1 MKSSRRLASAGIAT
15 VLILSGLPMNP
26 AEAQRTPGGWAYDMI
41 RADEAKA
48 LGYTGAGVRVAIL
61 DNGIDPRALGI
72 TGKVVGSFNAVQSF
86 NGAQEH
92 GTATAGIVA
101 AETYAEA
108 GIGGI
113 APDVEILNVKVC
125 TQSNCRSEAM
135 NLGLKWAIENGAD
148 VVNMSIGGGSPDAAF
163 SALIRDAVNAG
174 IVVVAAAGNSA
185 CQAVSESWDGVRQRN
200 CTQTSKSVGFP
211 AAYARD
217 GLISVGAV
225 DNIRKRAV
233 YSNYNAQVDI
243 MAPGTGV
250 ATTYPWGPN
259 ADFGGTSAAAPV
271 VAGVVALIKQAAP
284 RLTPAQIQAI
294 LQMSTTDSTVVRPDV
309 WDSCTW
315 DSTANRWS
323 CQGLSPS
330 TFPERYFGASGVVD
344 AEAAVKLAIATQSKL
359 DSQSSAYVAV
369 KSPTSLTVDWSAAG
383 LGAGPYSVKLDGR
396 TVSETVGQAVSLDD
410 LVENATYAVTVEDG
424 SGTATLP
431 ILATPATP
439 IELSPRTL
447 TNLSV
452 YSDYIH
458 LRNIEYAEEPGVLSL
473 SDGTRIPCRYQNC
486 DYSMPAGTL
495 TATYALMDSLGR
507 LSAESNQIQIT
518 SDLEFPAPENL
529 RVDNITATS
538 VRLSWDPVPGA
549 NYYYYYDAGAG
560 AWITTTET
568 TASINNLRT
577 GLTNSTKVA
586 VGNSTGGALGVW
598 TAWAWFYALPPELPG
613 FDGLTK
619 KRISAT
625 ELEIGFTPLEGADR
639 IVFFRSDGRVQ
650 YMPASSP
657 VIMDRFSQHDEG
669 KTFTYYIVAIDDLEF
684 GMQYGQISE
693 PFTVTVPYGQRNE
706 ELVLTGSTQ
715 ELVLGQERVINAST
729 TSGRAVEWQ
738 HQDNTCTFSQLT
750 GTAVTVRADVADR
763 DCVIRG
769 NLPETADWK
778 AATAEIRFRVIKKTD
793 SITLSGMISKL
804 AFSQVVTITATSNS
818 NRLVDWNINCPS
830 VKTIGP
836 NKIQLKA
843 TVGTGACT
851 IRASLPMSSDWS
863 GAQSDATQNLTKVAD
878 KISISTALTLA
889 KKKPLT
895 VAYKTTSGRQLTLSS
910 TSKCTV
916 KRISTNRFQV
926 SSKYT
931 SGSCNIT
938 ATLPENSTTLG
949 AKAIIK
955 VTLRDR

>member
-1 MKSSRRLASAGIAT
+1 MTAGLVIAGLAA
-15 VLILSGLPMNP
+15 VP
-26 AEAQRTPGGWAYDMI
+26 AVAQRAPGGWAYDMI
-41 RADEAKA
+41 RADDAQA

-86 NGAQEH
+86 NGTQEH

-125 TQSNCRSEAM
+125 TQSNCRTEAM
-135 NLGLKWAIENGAD
+135 NLGLKWAIDNGAD

-163 SALIRDAVNAG
+163 AALIRDAVNAG

-185 CQAVSESWDGVRQRN
+185 CQAVSENWDGVRQRN

-211 AAYARD
+211 AAYAQD
-217 GLISVGAV
+217 GLISVGSV
-225 DNIRKRAV
+225 DNLRKRAV
-233 YSNYNAQVDI
+233 YSNYNAHVDI

-271 VAGVVALIKQAAP
+271 VAGVVALIKEAAP
-284 RLTPAQIQAI
+284 RLTPAQIQAV
-294 LQMSTTDSTVVRPDV
+294 LQKSTTDSTVVKPDV
-309 WDSCTW
+309 WDTCTW
-315 DSTANRWS
+315 DATASRWS

-330 TFPERYFGASGVVD
+330 RFPERYFGASGVVD
-344 AEAAVKLAIATQSKL
+344 AKAAVQLAIATQAKL
-359 DSQSSAYVAV
+359 DSQDSATVAV
-369 KSPTSLTVDWSAAG
+369 TSPTSLTVDWSAAG
-383 LGAGPYSVKLDGR
+383 LGTGPYSVKLDGR
-396 TVSETVGQAVSLDD
+396 TVSETVGESVTLTD
-410 LVENATYAVTVEDG
+410 LVENATYAVTVEDA
-424 SGTATLP
+424 SGRATLP
-431 ILATPATP
+431 TLATPASP
-439 IELSPRTL
+439 MALSPRAL
-447 TNLSV
+447 TTVHV
-452 YSDYIH
+452 YNDYIH
-458 LRNIEYAEEPGVLSL
+458 LRNIEYSEEPGVLSL
-473 SDGTRIPCRYQNC
+473 SDGTRIPCRYQSC
-486 DYSMPAGTL
+486 EYSLPSGTF

-507 LSAESNQIQIT
+507 LSAESNPIQVT
-518 SDLEFPAPENL
+518 STIEFPAPQNL

-549 NYYYYYDAGAG
+549 SYYYYYDAGAG
-560 AWITTTET
+560 AWITTSDT
-568 TASINNLRT
+568 TVSINNLKT
-577 GLTNSTKVA
+577 GLTNSTRVM
-586 VGNSTGGALGVW
+586 VSNSTGGYLGVW
-598 TAWAWFYALPPELPG
+598 SAWAWFYAFPPELPG
-613 FDGLTK
+613 FDGLMK
-619 KRISAT
+619 KRISPT
-625 ELEIGFTPLEGADR
+625 ELEIGFTPLPGADR

-657 VIMDRFSQHDEG
+657 VIMDRFNQQDEG
-669 KTFTYYIVAIDDLEF
+669 KTFTYYIVGIDDLEF

-693 PFTVTVPYGQRNE
+693 PITVTVPYSQRTDN
-706 ELVLTGSTQ
+706 LVLTGSTQ
-715 ELVLGQERVINAST
+715 DLVLGQERVITAST

-738 HQDNTCTFSQLT
+738 HQDNTCTFNQLT

-778 AATAEIRFRVIKKTD
+778 AATAEIRFRIIKKTD
-793 SITLSGMISKL
+793 AITLAGVVSKL
-804 AFSQVVTITATSNS
+804 AFGQVVTITATSTS
-818 NRLVDWNINCPS
+818 NRLVDWNINCPD
-830 VKTIGP
+830 VKTVGP
-836 NKIQLKA
+836 NKVQVKA
-843 TVGTGACT
+843 TASAGSCM
-851 IRASLPMSSDWS
+851 IRVSLPMSSDWS
-863 GAQSDATQNLTKVAD
+863 GAQADTTQNLTKATD
-878 KISISTALTLA
+878 KISMSTALTLA
-889 KKKPLT
+889 KRKPLT
-895 VAYKTTSGRQLTLSS
+895 VAYKTTSGRQLTLVS

-938 ATLPENSTTLG
+938 ATLPESSTTLG
-949 AKAIIK
+949 TKVILK
-955 VTLRDR
+955 VTLR